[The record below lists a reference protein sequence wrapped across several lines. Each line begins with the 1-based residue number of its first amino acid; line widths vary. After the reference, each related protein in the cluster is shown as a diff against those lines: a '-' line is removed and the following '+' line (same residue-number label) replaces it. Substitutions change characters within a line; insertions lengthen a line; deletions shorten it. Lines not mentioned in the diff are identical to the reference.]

1 MKRYCINFKEENKQ
15 NGRKEIPKLSKSRI
29 KVHVCTCKKEYRK
42 ELFLKLRAHRSKSKT
57 HRVLDIKNDAFAMY
71 RLQYKELNVFDET
84 ELQYDLCNVRE
95 SFDIDIYLHTYYTLL
110 YNESEKSKTE
120 LLDSKWAKDKRDEFK
135 NKRENYRDNNRKN
148 KDKSSPQFQPFEI
161 REEITCNQIYIPDF
175 APNLIRFYYMNS
187 AFRNIFKQA
196 EKEDKYKYNQ
206 IKDIVSE
213 YKKECKQGSYDL
225 RKEERWLL
233 ERLLGCKL
241 AYALYSFFSKV
252 FHNSNIQKKEYKNI
266 MTPMIEEILKYPGVY
281 GRCAIVPWCKSV
293 YELIFDQMKEPIV
306 QESWEELISS
316 PSDICFTNLKQE
328 NLKENG
334 KYLKIDIRGKKSE
347 EKAEQLEAKIIKIL
361 SENVLPPAIAQL
373 KEEYLER
380 EKEYWREHKKMRSD
394 QLQDFDKELPCLIL
408 SKSEEYEIENNN
420 LYAKIQKIVMDN
432 LQTI

>member
-29 KVHVCTCKKEYRK
+29 KVHVCTCEKDYRK
-42 ELFLKLRAHRSKSKT
+42 KLFLKLREHRSKSKT
-57 HRVLDIKNDAFAMY
+57 RRVFDIKNDAFAMY

-110 YNESEKSKTE
+110 YNESENFKIT
-120 LLDSKWAKDKRDEFK
+120 LLDLKWDDDIKDEFQNKRD
-135 NKRENYRDNNRKN
+135 NYRKN
-148 KDKSSPQFQPFEI
+148 QDKSSSAFQPFEI
-161 REEITCNQIYIPDF
+161 REEPTCNRVNIPDF
-175 APNLIRFYYMNS
+175 APNLVRLYYVNP
-187 AFRNIFKQA
+187 AFRNIFKQV

-206 IKDIVSE
+206 IKEIVSE
-213 YKKECKQGSYDL
+213 YKKVCKQGSYEL

-241 AYALYSFFSKV
+241 AYALYIFFSKV

-408 SKSEEYEIENNN
+408 SESEEYEIENNN

>member
-15 NGRKEIPKLSKSRI
+15 NGRKEIPKLSKSKI
-29 KVHVCTCKKEYRK
+29 KVHVCTCEKDYRK
-42 ELFLKLRAHRSKSKT
+42 VLFLKLRAHRSKSKT
-57 HRVLDIKNDAFAMY
+57 RRVFDIKNDAFAMY

-84 ELQYDLCNVRE
+84 ELQYDLCNIRE

-110 YNESEKSKTE
+110 YNESEKSKIE
-120 LLDSKWAKDKRDEFK
+120 LLDSKWNETISFQIQRRDYIK
-135 NKRENYRDNNRKN
+135 NIRRSKKN
-148 KDKSSPQFQPFEI
+148 GHPQFQPFEI
-161 REEITCNQIYIPDF
+161 REEITCKKVYIPDF

-213 YKKECKQGSYDL
+213 YKKVCKQGSYEL

-252 FHNSNIQKKEYKNI
+252 FCNSNIPQKEYKNI

-281 GRCAIVPWCKSV
+281 GRCEIVPWCKSV
-293 YELIFDQMKEPIV
+293 YELIFDQMKEPIRRK
-306 QESWEELISS
+306 SWEELISS
-316 PSDICFTNLKQE
+316 PSDICFTSLKQE
-328 NLKENG
+328 NLKENE
-334 KYLKIDIRGKKSE
+334 KCLKIDIREKKPE
-347 EKAEQLEAKIIKIL
+347 EKTEQLEAKIIKIL

-380 EKEYWREHKKMRSD
+380 EKEYWREHEKMRSD
-394 QLQDFDKELPCLIL
+394 QLQDCDKELPCLIL
-408 SKSEEYEIENNN
+408 SESEEYEIENNN
-420 LYAKIQKIVMDN
+420 LFAKIQKIVMDN